1 MAQQAAAAVTFQER
15 GFLDRFPWYVQLLVL
30 LALVL
35 AIAFAVDWFLFKPDR
50 DLADQRQQ
58 EADALR
64 QQNHDADIIRQ
75 NIAEFEKTLED
86 LNRQFEDLKVRLPEQ
101 REVSNIF
108 ENVRSLID
116 KNQLQLL
123 QYATVS
129 KDKEVAR
136 DYYTEVPN
144 TVVVAGTYPK
154 VQALFQDLA
163 NYQRILNVTDITLE
177 KAPETLQAK
186 QASVK
191 ASFTVTAFYISDQNR
206 QRLEQEAQGG
216 APGTPA
222 APGAP
227 AAPGTPPPATPAK

>member
-1 MAQQAAAAVTFQER
+1 MAQQVAPAVTFQER

-35 AIAFAVDWFLFKPDR
+35 AIAFAFDWFLLKPDR

-58 EADALR
+58 EANALK
-64 QQNHDADIIRQ
+64 QQNRDADIIRQ
-75 NIAEFEKTLED
+75 NIAEYETTLND
-86 LNRQFEDLKVRLPEQ
+86 LNREFEDLKVRLPEQ

-108 ENVRSLID
+108 ENVRALID

-129 KDKEVAR
+129 KDKEVPR

-144 TVVVAGTYPK
+144 TVVIAGTYPK

-177 KAPETLQAK
+177 KAPPTLQER

-191 ASFTVTAFYISDQNR
+191 ASFTVTAFYISDLNR
-206 QRLEQEAQGG
+206 QKLDQEAQGTV
-216 APGTPA
+216 PGTPG

-227 AAPGTPPPATPAK
+227 AAPGAAAPAPAH